1 MYTRMSFVNIYCSSN
16 NKRTPV
22 PKKRIKLAIKQA
34 QLICPNFEDTI
45 ECKLAWE
52 VVDEL
57 TIGYNKQEMVE
68 KPDTLSEKAKRE
80 YDV

>member
-1 MYTRMSFVNIYCSSN
+1 MYSLVPIRPVCCSSN

-57 TIGYNKQEMVE
+57 TTAYNKQGIEE
-68 KPDTLSEKAKRE
+68 KPDTLSERAKRE